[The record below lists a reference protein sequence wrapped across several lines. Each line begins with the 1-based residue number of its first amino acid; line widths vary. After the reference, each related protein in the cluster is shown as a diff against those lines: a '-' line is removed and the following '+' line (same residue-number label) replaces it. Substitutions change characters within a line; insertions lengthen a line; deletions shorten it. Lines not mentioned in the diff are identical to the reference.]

1 MLVRQRHWLLLG
13 RRQLVYW
20 GEPWPPFQL
29 KHLLAIT
36 VALLPS
42 AVMAQQFT
50 PQQMLDVMTKSP
62 SNRDVR
68 VHDADGICTPKDN
81 RRFNNSITCD
91 CKEWPELC

>member
-29 KHLLAIT
+29 KQLLAIAI
-36 VALLPS
+36 ALLPS
-42 AVMAQQFT
+42 AVLAEQFT

-62 SNRDVR
+62 DNRDVR
-68 VHDADGICTPKDN
+68 VQDATLQTSNI
-81 RRFNNSITCD
+81 NSGFID
-91 CKEWPELC
+91 IAAQGPPD